1 MSHKTK
7 GKSKK
12 SSGKSKSEEPIN
24 PPDNKKTINL
34 LAVISLILA
43 VPLAPL
49 AIVLALIANRQI
61 KNTGQRGQALVFATI
76 TLSTVIIIGLAG
88 FASFTVLGAKNKK
101 TPLPANTVKNESAS
115 KEYTAEEKKAAD
127 KANSFLAA
135 LSKNDYTAAYEVFS
149 PELKASYKDGAIGFQ
164 SETEK
169 TYAKILNKW
178 SITEVASSSSEDRI
192 NVKGTTTFDGT
203 ATITTTGEF
212 EIGFYNNNGDIQMY
226 TWRISSGQ

>member
-1 MSHKTK
+1 MPEQTTAQASHPQHRHP
-7 GKSKK
+7 S
-12 SSGKSKSEEPIN
+12 
-24 PPDNKKTINL
+24 DDKKTINL
-34 LAVISLILA
+34 LAVLSLILA

-76 TLSTVIIIGLAG
+76 VVSTVIIIVFAG
-88 FASFTVLGAKNKK
+88 SVSYLVLGAKNKK

-127 KANSFLAA
+127 KANSFLGA
-135 LSKNDYTAAYEVFS
+135 LSKNDYTKAFEVFS

-178 SITEVASSSSEDRI
+178 DIVEVLTSSGEDRI
-192 NVKGTTTFDGT
+192 NVKGTAAFDGSE
-203 ATITTTGEF
+203 TTGDF

-226 TWRISSGQ
+226 SWRISAGQQTLGTER

>member
-1 MSHKTK
+1 MPEQTTAQASH
-7 GKSKK
+7 
-12 SSGKSKSEEPIN
+12 PQHRH

-34 LAVISLILA
+34 LAVLSLILA

-61 KNTGQRGQALVFATI
+61 KNTGQRGQALVFVTI
-76 TLSTVIIIGLAG
+76 TLSTIVIIAAAG
-88 FASFTVLGAKNKK
+88 FASFTMLGAKNKK
-101 TPLPANTVKNESAS
+101 TPLPANTVKNQSAS

-127 KANSFLAA
+127 KANSFLGA
-135 LSKNDYTAAYEVFS
+135 LSKNDYAKAYEVFS
-149 PELKASYKDGAIGFQ
+149 PELKASYKDGAVGFQ

-178 SITEVASSSSEDRI
+178 NITQVATSSGEDRI
-192 NVKGTTTFDGT
+192 NVKGTATFDGSEN
-203 ATITTTGEF
+203 TGDF

-226 TWRISSGQ
+226 SWRISAEQQTLGTGK